1 MPTPESLCRTVA
13 TVENLQGIVRTM
25 KTLAA
30 VSIHQYEQAVA
41 AVAHY
46 ERAVRL
52 GLTAILDETGA
63 VHAHPGL
70 SPPKGREPIIG
81 MVAFG
86 SDHGLCGRFNEDL
99 AEHSRAALAQ
109 FPAHGHRILA
119 VGVRL
124 ATALESLGLIP
135 EQTFYTPAAATG
147 IAQTLRQLL
156 PVLEQWQNTGM
167 ERLLLCQQR
176 PHAGMRPTPHT
187 LALLPLDPATLR
199 SPQPWPGRSL
209 PGHYGHRETLLPT
222 LLSEWLFIG
231 FFRACAESLASE
243 HASRLLA
250 MQNAERNIED
260 RLTALHTLY
269 HQQRQEAITTELLDV
284 IVGFEALLGLS
295 LGQHAPLCAS
305 SKGGGN
311 GSRPA
316 SRCTP

>member
-1 MPTPESLCRTVA
+1 MPTLDSLRRTLS

-25 KTLAA
+25 KTLAV

-41 AVAHY
+41 AVADY

-52 GLTAILDETGA
+52 GLAALMSEA
-63 VHAHPGL
+63 VPVHSQPNL
-70 SPPKGREPIIG
+70 SASRVTEPLIG
-81 MVAFG
+81 VVAFG

-99 AEHSRAALAQ
+99 AEQVRTALAE
-109 FPAHGHRILA
+109 FPARGHRILA

-124 ATALESLGLIP
+124 AAALESLGLIP

-147 IAQTLRQLL
+147 IVQTLRQLL
-156 PVLEQWQNTGM
+156 PTLEQWRSTSV

-176 PHAGMRPTPHT
+176 PQPGMRPTPHT
-187 LALLPLDPATLR
+187 LALLPLDPAAFQN
-199 SPQPWPGRSL
+199 PAPWPGRSL
-209 PGHYGHRETLLPT
+209 PGHYGDRATLLTT
-222 LLSEWLFIG
+222 LLTEWLFIA

-260 RLTALHTLY
+260 KLTTLHTLY

-284 IVGFEALLGLS
+284 IVGFEAMVGLS
-295 LGQHAPLCAS
+295 
-305 SKGGGN
+305 
-311 GSRPA
+311 RPVP
-316 SRCTP
+316 R

>member
-1 MPTPESLCRTVA
+1 MPTLDSLRRTVA

-30 VSIHQYEQAVA
+30 VSIRQYEQAVA
-41 AVAHY
+41 AVADY

-52 GLTAILDETGA
+52 GLAALRTETAP
-63 VHAHPGL
+63 VHPHPDLATSRIG
-70 SPPKGREPIIG
+70 EPVIG
-81 MVAFG
+81 VVAFG

-99 AEHSRAALAQ
+99 AEQVRATLAG

-124 ATALESLGLIP
+124 AAALDSLGLIP

-147 IAQTLRQLL
+147 IVSTLRQML
-156 PVLEQWQNTGM
+156 PALERWRNASI

-176 PHAGMRPTPHT
+176 PQAGMRPTPRT
-187 LALLPLDPATLR
+187 LVLLPLDPAALQG
-199 SPQPWPGRSL
+199 SEPWPGRSR
-209 PGHYGHRETLLPT
+209 PGHYGDRATLLAT
-222 LLSEWLFIG
+222 LLSEWLFIT

-260 RLTALHTLY
+260 KLTALHTLY

-284 IVGFEALLGLS
+284 IVGFEAMAES
-295 LGQHAPLCAS
+295 WS
-305 SKGGGN
+305 SA
-311 GSRPA
+311 RLT
-316 SRCTP
+316 R

>member
-1 MPTPESLCRTVA
+1 MPTLDSLRHTVA

-30 VSIHQYEQAVA
+30 VSIRQYEQAVA
-41 AVAHY
+41 AVADY

-52 GLTAILDETGA
+52 ALAALLSETAPVRPQSD
-63 VHAHPGL
+63 L
-70 SPPKGREPIIG
+70 SASRVREPVVG
-81 MVAFG
+81 VVAFG

-99 AEHSRAALAQ
+99 AEQVRAALAG

-124 ATALESLGLIP
+124 AAALESLGLVP

-147 IAQTLRQLL
+147 IVQTLRQLL
-156 PVLEQWQNTGM
+156 PTLEQWRNPGVV
-167 ERLLLCQQR
+167 RLLLCQQR
-176 PHAGMRPTPHT
+176 PQAGMRPTPHT
-187 LALLPLDPATLR
+187 LALLPLDPAMFH
-199 SPQPWPGRSL
+199 SPGPWPGRSL
-209 PGHYGHRETLLPT
+209 PGHYGDRATLLTT
-222 LLSEWLFIG
+222 LLSEWLFIA

-260 RLTALHTLY
+260 KLTALHTLY

-284 IVGFEALLGLS
+284 IVGFEAMMGDDRRQPPQ
-295 LGQHAPLCAS
+295 GVA
-305 SKGGGN
+305 
-311 GSRPA
+311 R
-316 SRCTP
+316 

>member
-1 MPTPESLCRTVA
+1 MPTLDSLRHTVA
-13 TVENLQGIVRTM
+13 TVENLQGIVGTM

-41 AVAHY
+41 AVADY

-52 GLTAILDETGA
+52 GLASLLGEAAPVRSQPD
-63 VHAHPGL
+63 
-70 SPPKGREPIIG
+70 PPSSRKQQPIVG
-81 MVAFG
+81 VVAFG

-99 AEHSRAALAQ
+99 AEQVGAALAQ
-109 FPAHGHRILA
+109 FPAHDYRILA

-124 ATALESLGLIP
+124 AAVLESRGLIT

-147 IAQTLRQLL
+147 IVSTLRQVL
-156 PVLEQWQNTGM
+156 PALEQWRNAGI

-176 PHAGMRPTPHT
+176 PQAGVRPMPRT
-187 LALLPLDPATLR
+187 LALLPLDPATFR
-199 SPQPWPGRSL
+199 SPGPWPGRSL
-209 PGHYGHRETLLPT
+209 PGHYGDRAALLTTLLG
-222 LLSEWLFIG
+222 EWLFVA

-260 RLTALHTLY
+260 KLTTLHTLY

-284 IVGFEALLGLS
+284 IVGFEAMV
-295 LGQHAPLCAS
+295 
-305 SKGGGN
+305 K
-311 GSRPA
+311 SR
-316 SRCTP
+316 

>member
-1 MPTPESLCRTVA
+1 MPTLDSLRRTVA

-30 VSIHQYEQAVA
+30 VSIRQYEQAVA
-41 AVAHY
+41 AVADY

-52 GLTAILDETGA
+52 GLAALRNEATPVRPHSDLAPSRI
-63 VHAHPGL
+63 
-70 SPPKGREPIIG
+70 REPAIG
-81 MVAFG
+81 VVAFG

-99 AEHSRAALAQ
+99 AEQVHATLAE
-109 FPAHGHRILA
+109 FPAHGYRILA

-124 ATALESLGLIP
+124 AAALDRLGLPP

-147 IAQTLRQLL
+147 IVSTLRQML
-156 PVLEQWQNTGM
+156 PTLEQWRNANI

-176 PHAGMRPTPHT
+176 PQAGMRPTPRT
-187 LALLPLDPATLR
+187 LALLPLDPITLQG
-199 SPQPWPGRSL
+199 PGPWPGRSR
-209 PGHYGHRETLLPT
+209 PGHYGDRATLLAT
-222 LLSEWLFIG
+222 LLSEWLFIT

-260 RLTALHTLY
+260 KLTALHTLY

-284 IVGFEALLGLS
+284 IVGFEAMMGA
-295 LGQHAPLCAS
+295 QQ
-305 SKGGGN
+305 
-311 GSRPA
+311 
-316 SRCTP
+316 